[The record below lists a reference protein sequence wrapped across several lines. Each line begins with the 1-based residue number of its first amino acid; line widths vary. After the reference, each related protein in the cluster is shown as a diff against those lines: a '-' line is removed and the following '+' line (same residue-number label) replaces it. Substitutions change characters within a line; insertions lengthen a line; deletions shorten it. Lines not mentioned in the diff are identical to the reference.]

1 MLLVFPKNDGVCGI
15 LQDACN
21 RLEMDS
27 FLSNT
32 LSEAIE
38 SFQNMINGG
47 HNLIIVDGRSPQ
59 ILDPESVARYALASR
74 LLFYKFQSFFIRQI
88 LIGVLSYSRS

>member
-1 MLLVFPKNDGVCGI
+1 MFPKTDDVCDI

-21 RLEMDS
+21 RLEMDT
-27 FLSNT
+27 FLSHT

-38 SFQNMINGG
+38 SFQNVINGG

-59 ILDPESVARYALASR
+59 ILDPELVAR
-74 LLFYKFQSFFIRQI
+74 
-88 LIGVLSYSRS
+88 